1 MAFFPHGFPL
11 HKSPFASKHTAVS
24 PIRASAIIF
33 DLDGTLVDSLPGIA
47 AALNAT
53 LEADGLPPHPE
64 SAVRDFVGDGLETT
78 IRRACPPEIRGDDA
92 RNARLVAAFR
102 DFYQDAWRAGTVVF
116 PGVAGLLEALAA
128 GGAALAVLSNKS
140 HAFTVEMVAEIFPA
154 IPFAAVLGL
163 RPGAPPKPDPS
174 GALELAATLGVT
186 PGECL
191 IIGDSTMDI
200 DTAKRAGMRSI
211 AVTWGYHD
219 EPRLV
224 AAGADAIADDV
235 ASLRKLL
242 AR

>member
-1 MAFFPHGFPL
+1 L
-11 HKSPFASKHTAVS
+11 HKNPSASNHTAVF
-24 PIRASAIIF
+24 PTRPCAIIF

-47 AALNAT
+47 AALNAA
-53 LEADGLPPHPE
+53 LAADGLPPHPA

-92 RNARLVAAFR
+92 RNARLVDSFR
-102 DFYQDAWRAGTVVF
+102 VFYQDAWRAGTLVF
-116 PGVAGLLEALAA
+116 PGVAGLLGELAA
-128 GGAALAVLSNKS
+128 GDVALAVLSIKS

-174 GALELAATLGVT
+174 GALELAATLGVA

-219 EPRLV
+219 APRLM
-224 AAGADAIADDV
+224 AAGADGIAEDV
-235 ASLRKLL
+235 ASLKKLL
-242 AR
+242 AG